1 MYSKARPISK
11 ISIYFRLCFELAFL
25 IGVPVQEKTNSLL
38 TCYVTVILVKK
49 LNVKLKSSCSQ
60 DKVTSVVVIKVIV
73 LKMRQKQRQICIS
86 FARPFAASPR
96 INL

>member
-60 DKVTSVVVIKVIV
+60 DKVTGVVVLKLIV
-73 LKMRQKQRQICIS
+73 LKNEAETTANLHLVRASVRS
-86 FARPFAASPR
+86 FTAH
-96 INL
+96 